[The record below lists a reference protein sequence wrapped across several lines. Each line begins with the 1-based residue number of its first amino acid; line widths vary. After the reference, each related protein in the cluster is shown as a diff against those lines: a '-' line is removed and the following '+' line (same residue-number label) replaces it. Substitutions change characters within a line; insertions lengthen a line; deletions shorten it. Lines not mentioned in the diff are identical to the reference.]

1 MQIERARE
9 LGLCY
14 GVRRAVDML
23 REATTRHGPVETL
36 GPVAHNRVLVHEL
49 TSLGVTSVDSLDR
62 IRGPVVAISAHGVA
76 PRVTCELEERGFTIV
91 DTTCPTVAR
100 AQRIAEGLANEG
112 FTIVIF
118 GDADHTEVKGLLG
131 WAGERSMA
139 SLGVAGLTLE
149 GRAEAFDRVAVISQ
163 TTQHPGGFTSF
174 VQELCGKLLQG
185 TEEFRVVNTLCSATQ
200 RRQESA
206 AELARR
212 VDVMLVIG
220 GRHSANTQ
228 RLAETCSALVE
239 TCHIET
245 ADEIEEARVRGKR
258 HVGITAGTS
267 TPDSSIELAER
278 RLREL

>member
-14 GVRRAVDML
+14 GVRRAIDML
-23 REATTRHGPVETL
+23 REAVTRHGPLETL

-49 TSLGVTSVDSLDR
+49 TALGVTSVDSLDL
-62 IRGPVVAISAHGVA
+62 IRGPVVVISAHGVA
-76 PRVTCELEERGFTIV
+76 PSVTRELEERGLTIV

-100 AQRIAEGLANEG
+100 AQRVAEGLANEG

-139 SLGVAGLTLE
+139 SLDVAGLPLE
-149 GRAEAFDRVAVISQ
+149 GPAEAFPRVAVVSQ
-163 TTQHPGGFTSF
+163 TTQRLAEFTSF
-174 VQELCGKLLQG
+174 VQELCGRFLPEAAEL
-185 TEEFRVVNTLCSATQ
+185 RVVNTLCGATQ

-212 VDVMLVIG
+212 VDLMFVIG
-220 GRHSANTQ
+220 GHHSANTQ
-228 RLAETCSALVE
+228 RLADTCSALVE
-239 TCHIET
+239 TYHIET
-245 ADEIEEARVRGKR
+245 ADEIEETRVRGKG
-258 HVGITAGTS
+258 HVGITAGAS
-267 TPDSSIELAER
+267 TPDSSIELVEQ
-278 RLREL
+278 RLRGL

>member
-9 LGLCY
+9 LGLCH
-14 GVRRAVDML
+14 GVMRAVDML
-23 REATTRHGPVETL
+23 REAATKHGPLETL
-36 GPVAHNRVLVHEL
+36 GPVAHNSVLVHEL
-49 TSLGVTSVDSLDR
+49 TALGVTSVDSPDR
-62 IRGPVVAISAHGVA
+62 LRGPVVVISAHGVA
-76 PRVTCELEERGFTIV
+76 PSVTRQLEERGFTIV

-100 AQRIAEGLANEG
+100 AQRVVGELANEG

-118 GDADHTEVKGLLG
+118 GDASHTEVKGLLG
-131 WAGERSMA
+131 WAGERGMA
-139 SLGVAGLTLE
+139 SLGVPELSLE
-149 GRAEAFDRVAVISQ
+149 GREEVFRRVAVISQ
-163 TTQHPGGFTSF
+163 TTQRLAEFTSF

-220 GRHSANTQ
+220 GRHSANTR
-228 RLAETCSALVE
+228 RLADTCSALVE
-239 TCHIET
+239 TYHIET
-245 ADEIEEARVRGKR
+245 ADEIEEARVKGKR
-258 HVGITAGTS
+258 RVGITAGAS
-267 TPDSSIELAER
+267 TPDSSIELVER

>member
-9 LGLCY
+9 LGLCH

-23 REATTRHGPVETL
+23 REAATKHGPLETL
-36 GPVAHNRVLVHEL
+36 GPVAHNSVLVREL
-49 TSLGVTSVDSLDR
+49 TALGVTSVDSLDR
-62 IRGPVVAISAHGVA
+62 IRGPVVVISAHGA
-76 PRVTCELEERGFTIV
+76 TPSVTHEMEERGLTIV

-100 AQRIAEGLANEG
+100 AQRVAEGLANEG

-118 GDADHTEVKGLLG
+118 GDAGHTEVKGLLG
-131 WAGERSMA
+131 WAGERSIA
-139 SLGVAGLTLE
+139 ALRVTGLPLE
-149 GRAEAFDRVAVISQ
+149 GRAESLHRVAVISQ
-163 TTQHPGGFTSF
+163 TTQRLAEFTFF

-185 TEEFRVVNTLCSATQ
+185 TEELRVVNTLCCTTQ

-206 AELARR
+206 AELAHK

-220 GRHSANTQ
+220 GRHSANTR
-228 RLAETCSALVE
+228 RLADTCSALVE
-239 TCHIET
+239 TYHIET

-258 HVGITAGTS
+258 RVGITAGAS
-267 TPDSSIELAER
+267 TPDSSIELVER

>member
-1 MQIERARE
+1 MRIERAHE
-9 LGLCY
+9 LGLCH

-23 REATTRHGPVETL
+23 HEAATRHGPLETL
-36 GPVAHNRVLVHEL
+36 GPVAHNSVLVHEL
-49 TSLGVTSVDSLDR
+49 TALGVTSVDSPDR
-62 IRGPVVAISAHGVA
+62 LRGPVVVISAHGAA
-76 PRVTCELEERGFTIV
+76 PSVTRELEEREFTIV

-100 AQRIAEGLANEG
+100 AQRVVGGLANEG

-118 GDADHTEVKGLLG
+118 GDAGHTEVKGLLG
-131 WAGERSMA
+131 WAGERGMA
-139 SLGVAGLTLE
+139 SLDVAELAPE
-149 GRAEAFDRVAVISQ
+149 GREAAFRRVAVISQ
-163 TTQHPGGFTSF
+163 TTQRLAEFTSF

-228 RLAETCSALVE
+228 RLADTCSTLVE
-239 TCHIET
+239 TYHIET
-245 ADEIEEARVRGKR
+245 ADELEEAMVRGKG
-258 HVGITAGTS
+258 HVGITAGAS
-267 TPDSSIELAER
+267 TPDSSIELVER

>member
-14 GVRRAVDML
+14 GVRRAIEML
-23 REATTRHGPVETL
+23 REAATRHGPLETL
-36 GPVAHNRVLVHEL
+36 GPVAHNSVLVHEL
-49 TSLGVTSVDSLDR
+49 TALGIMSVDSMDR
-62 IRGPVVAISAHGVA
+62 LRGPVVVISAHGVA
-76 PRVTCELEERGFTIV
+76 PSVTREMEERGFTIV

-100 AQRIAEGLANEG
+100 AQRVAGGLANEG

-118 GDADHTEVKGLLG
+118 GDAGHTEVKGLLG
-131 WAGERSMA
+131 WAGQGGVA
-139 SLGVAGLTLE
+139 SLDVAELALE
-149 GRAEAFDRVAVISQ
+149 GREEAFRRVAVISQ
-163 TTQHPGGFTSF
+163 TTQRLAEFTSF
-174 VQELCGKLLQG
+174 VQELCGNLLQG

-228 RLAETCSALVE
+228 RLADTCSALVD
-239 TCHIET
+239 TYHIET
-245 ADEIEEARVRGKR
+245 ADDIEEARIRGKGL
-258 HVGITAGTS
+258 VGITAGAS
-267 TPDSSIELAER
+267 TPDSSIELVER